1 MTAGHTTGIHN
12 QGDRLLKLCSYVL
25 PDGVESYG
33 RLEGETIVDAGPG
46 LRGTHPDLRSLIAA
60 DALRHL
66 ASADGPTLAESDV
79 AMLPTIPNPGK
90 IICIGLNYMGH
101 IRETGRDRP
110 EYPSIFTRYPSS
122 IVGHGAALVRPKVSD
137 HFDFEGEFAVV
148 IGKAG
153 RHVQRA
159 SAYDHVAGYTCFNDG
174 SIRDYQRHTTQ
185 FWGGKNFWR
194 SGSMGPCLVTPDDL
208 GDPTKPRMVT
218 RLNGDIM
225 QDTSV
230 GDLAFDIP
238 DLIAYLSTI
247 IDLAPGDVIAT
258 GTPSGVGLFR
268 DPKVFMKPGDV
279 IEVEIDGI
287 GTLSN
292 PITDET

>member
-1 MTAGHTTGIHN
+1 MKIS
-12 QGDRLLKLCSYVL
+12 SYVT
-25 PDGVESYG
+25 PNGIVSYG
-33 RLEGETIVDAGPG
+33 RVEGDTIVDAGAA
-46 LRGTHPDLRSLIAA
+46 LRETYPDLRALIAG
-60 DALRHL
+60 DAIQGL
-66 ASADGPTLAESDV
+66 ASTEGPSLAVSEV
-79 AMLPTIPNPGK
+79 TMLPTIPNPDK
-90 IICIGLNYMGH
+90 IICIGLNYLGH
-101 IRETGRDRP
+101 IKETGRDRP

-122 IVGHGAALVRPKVSD
+122 VVGHGEALVRPCVSD
-137 HFDFEGEFAVV
+137 RFDFEGEFAVI

-153 RHVQRA
+153 RHIA
-159 SAYDHVAGYTCFNDG
+159 KDKAHDHVAGYTCFNDG

-194 SGSMGPCLVTPDDL
+194 SGSMGPCLVTPDEL

-218 RLNGDIM
+218 RLNGEIM

-238 DLIAYLSTI
+238 DLISYLSTI
-247 IDLAPGDVIAT
+247 IDLAPGDIIAT
-258 GTPSGVGLFR
+258 GTPSGVGNFR